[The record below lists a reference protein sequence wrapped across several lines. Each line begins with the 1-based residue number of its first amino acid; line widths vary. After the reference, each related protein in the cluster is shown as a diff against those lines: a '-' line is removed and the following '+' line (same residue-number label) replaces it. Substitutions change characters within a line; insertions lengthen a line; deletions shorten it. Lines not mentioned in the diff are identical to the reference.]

1 MTKRRRIN
9 RNDKE
14 DGMTGSVEVVGGLSI
29 VHGIP
34 LGEEQGIGP
43 LTLGGYVRAVAQAYG
58 PREAAVLHLDGEVVR
73 WSYDELYARSLAVAR
88 SLIALGTGKGTRVG
102 VLMTNRPEFL
112 SAVFGAALAGCVA
125 TPISTF
131 FTPTELEVVLKA
143 SGVSVLLLERSVL
156 RKDFAEMLAGLEP
169 EVLTSAPGKLAS
181 RTFPFLRHAA
191 MIDGDGLGMI
201 ESFAAFLGHGEGV
214 SEDLVLAT
222 SDAVAP
228 SDPGILLFSSGSTGK
243 AKGILSAHRG
253 VCLQLWR
260 WPQWNAIRD
269 EAPARTWSANGFFWS
284 GNFAAGLGSTLSR
297 GGALVLQRWFDAAEA
312 LELMEKERA
321 TLALAWPHQWPQ
333 LEAAPN
339 YHAVDLSSL
348 VYVDAK
354 MPIAR
359 HPTVSTTWREP
370 GQAYGN
376 TETFTL
382 ITVFP
387 AGTAPETAGTSHGIP
402 TAGATIKIVDPLT
415 GTTMPLGE
423 RGEIAV
429 KGPTLM
435 LGYLGVPLDQSLDGE
450 GFLRTADGGY
460 VDAQGR
466 LFWEGRL
473 NDIIKTGGANVSPL
487 EIDEVIRAHPEVK
500 VSQTVG
506 VPDELL
512 GELVVTCI
520 VAVEGAS
527 PSAEAIRAF
536 AKDKL
541 ASYKLPRRVLFV
553 AESDLKTTG
562 SAKIKTADLRKLA
575 AERLA
580 GVEG

>member
-1 MTKRRRIN
+1 
-9 RNDKE
+9 
-14 DGMTGSVEVVGGLSI
+14 MTGSVKVVDGLSV

-34 LGEEQGIGP
+34 LGEEQGIGA
-43 LTLGGYVRAVAQAYG
+43 LTLGGYVREIAGRYG
-58 PREAAVLHLDGEVVR
+58 PREAAVIHLDGEAVR
-73 WSYDELYARSLAVAR
+73 WTYDDLYARSLEVAK

-131 FTPTELEVVLKA
+131 FTPAELEVVLKA

-169 EVLTSAPGKLAS
+169 EVLTAKPGTLAS
-181 RTFPFLRHAA
+181 RKFPFLRYAA
-191 MIDGDGLGMI
+191 MIDGEEAFGMI
-201 ESFAAFLGHGEGV
+201 EGFAAFAARGRNV
-214 SEDLVLAT
+214 AEDLVLAA

-228 SDPGILLFSSGSTGK
+228 ADPGILLFSSGSTGK

-260 WPQWNAIRD
+260 WPQWYAIRD
-269 EAPARTWSANGFFWS
+269 DLPARTWSANGFFWS
-284 GNFAAGLGSTLSR
+284 GNFASALGGTLSR
-297 GGALVLQRWFDAAEA
+297 GGTLVLQRWFDAAEA
-312 LELMEKERA
+312 LDLMAAERA
-321 TLALAWPHQWPQ
+321 NMALAWPHQWPQ

-339 YHAVDLSSL
+339 YRDVDLSSL
-348 VYVDAK
+348 VYVDAN

-359 HPTVSTTWREP
+359 QPTVSTTWREP

-387 AGTAPETAGTSHGIP
+387 AGTPEAVAGKSHGIP
-402 TAGATIKIVDPLT
+402 TAGSTIKIVDPLT
-415 GTTMPLGE
+415 GATMPLGE

-429 KGPTLM
+429 KGPTVM
-435 LGYLGVPLDQSLDGE
+435 LGYLGIPLGDSTDGD

-460 VDAQGR
+460 VDAEGR

-512 GELVVTCI
+512 GELVVSCI
-520 VAVEGAS
+520 VPVEGTS
-527 PSAEAIRAF
+527 PTPEAIRDF
-536 AKDKL
+536 AKEKL
-541 ASYKLPRRVLFV
+541 ASYKLPRRILFV
-553 AESDLKTTG
+553 AEDDLKTTG
-562 SAKIKTADLRKLA
+562 SAKIKTAELRKLA

-580 GVEG
+580 DA